1 MVTEP
6 FLPRQ
11 SSGVRPDKTTQRQGK
26 GGPVSFLRVY
36 ENVDRDYVVTIAAG
50 YLLNRHLAFDATH
63 GANTKSWLLGDLEN
77 AAALPEFSSSLAL
90 ATNHGPLVAQFHR
103 LVDY

>member
-50 YLLNRHLAFDATH
+50 YLLNSHLAFDATRQ
-63 GANTKSWLLGDLEN
+63 TRLM
-77 AAALPEFSSSLAL
+77 
-90 ATNHGPLVAQFHR
+90 ATGETGPQAGR
-103 LVDY
+103 G

>member
-50 YLLNRHLAFDATH
+50 YLLNSHLAFDATH
-63 GANTKSWLLGDLEN
+63 GANTKS
-77 AAALPEFSSSLAL
+77 
-90 ATNHGPLVAQFHR
+90 
-103 LVDY
+103 

>member
-11 SSGVRPDKTTQRQGK
+11 SSGVRPDKTTQRRGK
-26 GGPVSFLRVY
+26 GGPVSFLRAY

-50 YLLNRHLAFDATH
+50 YLMRRTVPIPSPSCLAPDALNDPPT
-63 GANTKSWLLGDLEN
+63 GET
-77 AAALPEFSSSLAL
+77 
-90 ATNHGPLVAQFHR
+90 GPQAGR
-103 LVDY
+103 G

>member
-11 SSGVRPDKTTQRQGK
+11 SSGVRPDKTTQGQGK

-50 YLLNRHLAFDATH
+50 YLLNGHLALMRRTVPIPSPSCLAPDALNDPPT
-63 GANTKSWLLGDLEN
+63 GET
-77 AAALPEFSSSLAL
+77 
-90 ATNHGPLVAQFHR
+90 GPQAGR
-103 LVDY
+103 G